1 MNITIKQSIISR
13 STTIARSSDFKSDMK
28 NLHSEFVKDLKDI
41 KNKYEAPNYEKLEVC
56 KKELTENRS
65 RIKGVMK
72 EICEAEIESI
82 KNIINIINKSN
93 NKVSNKNDNLY
104 DDYFVNEDTDDED
117 TNDYSKIDIDII
129 I

>member
-1 MNITIKQSIISR
+1 MNITIKHSINPR
-13 STTIARSSDFKSDMK
+13 STTIARSGDFKSDMK

-93 NKVSNKNDNLY
+93 TTTNKNDNLY

-117 TNDYSKIDIDII
+117 ANDYSKIDIDII